1 MYLHKI
7 SVTKS
12 EGNMLLEKPRNK
24 LEDNIK
30 IDNNL
35 IARKIVK

>member
-1 MYLHKI
+1 
-7 SVTKS
+7 
-12 EGNMLLEKPRNK
+12 MLSEKPRNK

-35 IARKIVK
+35 IAREMLNWI